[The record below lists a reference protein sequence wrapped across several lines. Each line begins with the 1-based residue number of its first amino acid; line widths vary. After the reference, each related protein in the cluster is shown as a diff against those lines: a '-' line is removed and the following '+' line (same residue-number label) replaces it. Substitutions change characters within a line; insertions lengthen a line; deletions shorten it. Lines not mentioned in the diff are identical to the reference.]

1 MINIGIIGAGIISR
15 FHVHAC
21 ENIDGAR
28 VTCVADI
35 VHEKAA
41 AFTDSFGIRAYSDY
55 KEMISNEDLQ
65 AVIIT
70 LPHNL
75 HKAAAVECCNRGI
88 NVLIEKPMAISKKEC
103 EEIIEAANANGVKL
117 MVAHVQRYFPEN
129 IKAKEIIE
137 SKELGELTMIVDIRN
152 NDYFSEDR
160 PKWFLNPDMSG
171 GGIFM
176 NYGAHS
182 LDKIIWITGSNVKSI
197 EGKMGLFNEDYNVEG
212 NAQAFLE
219 LENGAT
225 AVLSQ
230 HGYKGDTRN
239 TTEFYCTKGVIKLC
253 TGKELWVDRGEGF
266 EEVILEDKEKV
277 FENQLL
283 DFLNAVKHGTDPE
296 ISGEYGLNIIKL
308 IESFYDSSR
317 G

>member
-15 FHVHAC
+15 SHVQAC
-21 ENIDGAR
+21 ENIDWAR
-28 VTCVADI
+28 VTCIADI
-35 VHEKAA
+35 VYERAA
-41 AFTDSFGIRAYSDY
+41 AFTDSFGIKAYSDY
-55 KEMISNEDLQ
+55 KQMIDNEDLQ

-75 HKAAAVECCNRGI
+75 HKSATVDCCNKGL
-88 NVLIEKPMAISKKEC
+88 NVLIEKPMAISSKEC
-103 EEIIEAANANGVKL
+103 EEMIEAANTNGVKL

-129 IKAKEIIE
+129 IKAKEIIA
-137 SKELGELTMIVDIRN
+137 SKELGELIMIVDVRN

-160 PKWFLNPDMSG
+160 PKWFLNPTMSG

-182 LDKIIWITGSNVKSI
+182 LDKIIWITDSNVKNV
-197 EGKMGLFNEDYNVEG
+197 EGKIGFFNEIYNVEG
-212 NAQAFLE
+212 NAQAFIE
-219 LENGAT
+219 LENGVT

-230 HGYKGDTRN
+230 HGYKGDSKN
-239 TTEFYCTKGVIKLC
+239 ITEFCCTNGVIKLC
-253 TGKELWVDRGEGF
+253 TGKGLWVDKGKGF
-266 EEVILEDKEKV
+266 EEVILEEKEKV

-283 DFLNAVKHGTDPE
+283 DFLNAIKHGTKPE

-308 IESFYDSSR
+308 IETFYGSSR

>member
-1 MINIGIIGAGIISR
+1 MVNIGIIGAGIIGRS
-15 FHVHAC
+15 HVQAC
-21 ENIDGAR
+21 GNIEWAR
-28 VTCVADI
+28 VTCIADI
-35 VHEKAA
+35 IYERAA
-41 AFTDSFGIRAYSDY
+41 EFKDSYGIRAYTDY
-55 KEMISNEDLQ
+55 KEMIDKEDLQ
-65 AVIIT
+65 AVVIT

-75 HKAAAVECCNRGI
+75 HKSVAIYCCNKGI
-88 NVLIEKPMAISKKEC
+88 NVLVEKPMAISVKEC
-103 EEIIEAANANGVKL
+103 EEMIEAANANKVKL
-117 MVAHVQRYFPEN
+117 MVAHVQRYFSEN
-129 IKAKEIIE
+129 IKAKEIIA

-160 PKWFLNPDMSG
+160 PKWFLNHDMSG

-182 LDKIIWITGSNVKSI
+182 LDKIIWITGSNVKRI
-197 EGKMGLFNEDYNVEG
+197 EGKIGLFNETYNVEG

-219 LENGAT
+219 LENGVT

-230 HGYKGDTRN
+230 HGYKGDVKN
-239 TTEFYCTKGVIKLC
+239 ITEFYCTKGVIKLC
-253 TGKELWVDRGEGF
+253 TGKGLWVDRGKGF
-266 EEVILEDKEKV
+266 EEVIVQDKEKI

-283 DFLNAVKHGTDPE
+283 DFLNAVKHGIKPE

-308 IESFYDSSR
+308 IETFYGSSR